1 MIDHDVLHIKH
12 IHISMLLTVYGIRQK
27 MNQFNEKIPETNG
40 FTLFSHGSFSNFHK
54 SSFIDM
60 NFCIYYQKL
69 KPELFPTKNNG
80 VSFVNVEQYMHATK
94 ALIFRDWETFTLIMQ
109 ETHPREHKK
118 LGRRV
123 TPFRDDEWKAV
134 ARMVVTRG
142 CWLNS
147 HRTLT

>member
-1 MIDHDVLHIKH
+1 
-12 IHISMLLTVYGIRQK
+12 
-27 MNQFNEKIPETNG
+27 MNQFNEKIPETKG

-118 LGRRV
+118 LGQRV
-123 TPFRDDEWKAV
+123 TPFRDDDWKAV

-142 CWLNS
+142 CWLKFTQNPDLMEKL
-147 HRTLT
+147 LTTEDSMLVECVLWDQL